1 MTQARRQGIDG
12 GCVVVRTGD
21 GYDGKQGV
29 SLSAG
34 VSRGSAGSQGL
45 CMHVLM
51 IPPGT
56 RGTPHLHAGHET
68 AIYIADGE
76 VEVWHGPGLALRTLL
91 RAGDF
96 LYVPPGT
103 PHLPVN
109 RSASPMVAVVARTD
123 PAEQESVVVLDLPPR
138 LASVLAAPDCHP
150 RITARS
156 GSPARRGS
164 STDVRRGRIL
174 PASGCCPV

>member
-1 MTQARRQGIDG
+1 MTQTMRQGSDD
-12 GCVVVRTGD
+12 GCVIIRAGQ

-34 VSRGSAGSQGL
+34 VSRASAGSQAL
-45 CMHVLM
+45 CMHVLT

-56 RGTPHLHAGHET
+56 RGTPHLHDGHET
-68 AIYIADGE
+68 AIYIAEGE
-76 VEVWHGPGLALRTLL
+76 VEVWHGPGLAMRTVL

-109 RSASPMVAVVARTD
+109 RSASPVVAVVARTD

-138 LASVLAAPDCHP
+138 LESVLAGFPIAAH
-150 RITARS
+150 
-156 GSPARRGS
+156 G
-164 STDVRRGRIL
+164 
-174 PASGCCPV
+174 

>member
-1 MTQARRQGIDG
+1 VTQTMRQGSDD
-12 GCVVVRTGD
+12 GCVIIRTGE

-34 VSRGSAGSQGL
+34 VSRASAGSQAL
-45 CMHVLM
+45 CMHVLT

-56 RGTPHLHAGHET
+56 RGTPHLHEGHET
-68 AIYIADGE
+68 AIYIAEGE
-76 VEVWHGPGLALRTLL
+76 VEVWHGPGLAMRTLL

-109 RSASPMVAVVARTD
+109 RSASPVVAVLARTD

-138 LASVLAAPDCHP
+138 LVSVLAGFSIAAD
-150 RITARS
+150 
-156 GSPARRGS
+156 G
-164 STDVRRGRIL
+164 
-174 PASGCCPV
+174 